1 MSNLIAQDRSNIYTN
16 LLNPFL
22 YNPSLS
28 NSSDNIYT
36 CFNARGFVGGI
47 DGSQRSYNFAIYSPL
62 TNGTGIG
69 AKVLTSAD
77 NTFSMSAN
85 SPGIYYIKVFG
96 TERIFK
102 IVKL

>member
-1 MSNLIAQDRSNIYTN
+1 VYP
-16 LLNPFL
+16 NPT
-22 YNPSLS
+22 
-28 NSSDNIYT
+28 DGDIHID
-36 CFNARGFVGGI
+36 VKGI
-47 DGSQRSYNFAIYSPL
+47 DFIGAEVYNVF
-62 TNGTGIG
+62 G